1 MLGTDMLTVGF
12 LRALIMTVGAGIV
25 LWLFAPRYF
34 KAGRK
39 QLFQISLLA
48 GPCMVGIYA
57 GFFFALQYLSVSMT
71 MVVFFTHP
79 LLTTIGSLIITR
91 ETPNRYQV
99 VGALL
104 TIAGVTVGVFPTG
117 GVLFE
122 TIHPVGLA
130 WCLFAAVGLSL
141 YSLFGRLSAQT
152 GFVPQPTLFFYIQ
165 FFGVGWLA
173 LVKSFGTGWG
183 DLLTLSAPEFGWIL
197 FVGLVGSLLG
207 YSIYFYGLRTIQ
219 ASTASIVSSIEI
231 VTAILLSS
239 ILLGQHPAPR
249 EIAGALLIIMAIVF
263 VSRETGNCLPGSTLG
278 ENGHG

>member
-1 MLGTDMLTVGF
+1 
-12 LRALIMTVGAGIV
+12 MTVGAGIA
-25 LWLFAPRYF
+25 LLFFAPKYF
-34 KAGRK
+34 KVGRK
-39 QLFQISLLA
+39 QLFQIALLA

-91 ETPNRYQV
+91 ETPSRNQV

-104 TIAGVTVGVFPTG
+104 TVAGVTVGVFPTG
-117 GVLFE
+117 GVLFG

-152 GFVPQPTLFFYIQ
+152 GFVSQPTLFFYIQ

-173 LVKSFGTGWG
+173 LVKSFGTGWS

-239 ILLGQHPAPR
+239 ILLGQHPALK
-249 EIAGALLIIMAIVF
+249 EIAGALLIILAIIF
-263 VSRETGNCLPGSTLG
+263 VSRET
-278 ENGHG
+278 